1 MRSDAFT
8 TESGEKD
15 VSTFVNYHS
24 KLFVLM
30 PFSSNYS
37 SLKSQ
42 KVDDSQS
49 SRTGGDGKFTNSVVN
64 NSYWLTG

>member
-1 MRSDAFT
+1 MRSDVFT
-8 TESGEKD
+8 AESGEKD
-15 VSTFVNYHS
+15 ASTFLNYHF

-42 KVDDSQS
+42 KVHDSQS
-49 SRTGGDGKFTNSVVN
+49 SRTGGDGKSTNSVVI

>member
-8 TESGEKD
+8 AESGEKD
-15 VSTFVNYHS
+15 VSTFLNYHS

-42 KVDDSQS
+42 KVDDSVIKNW
-49 SRTGGDGKFTNSVVN
+49 R
-64 NSYWLTG
+64 